1 MGETIIGLVISFV
14 AVLGVGMYVIVRK
27 LNELHL
33 SMNSRLDQLLD
44 TTGRLARAEGF
55 QAGQDDHLAAL
66 KEAGSNLEKKP

>member
-1 MGETIIGLVISFV
+1 MGETVGLVVISI
-14 AVLGVGMYVIVRK
+14 AVLGGGMYIIVRK

-66 KEAGSNLEKKP
+66 REAGSSLEKKP